1 MPFQS
6 HRALFDVLTMLNIL
20 SKYNM
25 DEIIQLAQTPLLRV
39 TAHLDFDKKDLAIK
53 SGFYWNKEKKIWAK
67 VIREGMLK
75 KEYLDFK
82 IEKEIIY
89 QNT

>member
-1 MPFQS
+1 M
-6 HRALFDVLTMLNIL
+6 
-20 SKYNM
+20 
-25 DEIIQLAQTPLLRV
+25 
-39 TAHLDFDKKDLAIK
+39 DFDKKDLAIK
-53 SGFYWNKEKKIWAK
+53 SGFHWNKEKKLWVK

-75 KEYLDFK
+75 KENLDFK